1 VRTFC
6 ELDAWRLSDELRK
19 EIEAIIASPAA
30 RRDEKVCNQIRGAAG
45 SVCTNIAEGF
55 GRYWPSEHHRFLVIA
70 QDSRNTFR
78 RNRACA
84 ILQAIDPVGAGSEP
98 EP

>member
-1 VRTFC
+1 MVRTFC

-30 RRDEKVCNQIRGAAG
+30 RRDEKFCNQIRGAAD
-45 SVCTNIAEGF
+45 SVCANIAEGF

-70 QDSRNTFR
+70 R
-78 RNRACA
+78 
-84 ILQAIDPVGAGSEP
+84 GSATEWAQ
-98 EP
+98 